1 MTMSSWQRKLAGA
14 AAGAALWLAAMP
26 VFAQALL
33 HVDEAWVRATV
44 PGQPVAAAY
53 MKLVASVP
61 LRLVRIAT
69 PAAKTAQ
76 IHAMSNED
84 GITRMRELAALDL
97 PAGQIVN
104 LAPGGMHL
112 MLFDL
117 SAPLR
122 DGERVRLTL
131 TVRDRAGNESSQ
143 SVDAPVRRV
152 PVE

>member
-1 MTMSSWQRKLAGA
+1 MTMISWQRKLAGA
-14 AAGAALWLAAMP
+14 AAGTALWLAATP
-26 VFAQALL
+26 VFGQTLL
-33 HVDEAWVRATV
+33 RVDEAWVRATV

-61 LRLVRIAT
+61 LRLVRIDT

-76 IHAMSNED
+76 VHAMSNED
-84 GITRMRELAALDL
+84 GIMRMRELDALDL
-97 PAGQIVN
+97 PAGQIVS

-122 DGERVRLTL
+122 DGGRVHLTL
-131 TVRDRAGNESSQ
+131 TLRDRTGKESSQ

-152 PVE
+152 QVE